1 MKIIPGK
8 LDGILIIEPKVFGDN
23 RGFFYESYNF
33 RKLSE
38 YGVELNFVQDNHSRS
53 VKNTLRGLH
62 YQINP
67 GQDKLVRASIGEVWD
82 VVVDIRKNSPT
93 FGQWE
98 SFLLSAENKKQIFV
112 PKGFAHG
119 FCVLSDYAEF
129 QYKCSEYWSP
139 PDERGILWNDPDL
152 KVPWPVEAPILSA
165 KDTQN
170 TAFKDIELYFEYEQP

>member
-1 MKIIPGK
+1 MKITAGK
-8 LDGILIIEPKVFGDN
+8 LKGILIIEPKVFEDS
-23 RGFFYESYNF
+23 RGFFYESYNY
-33 RKLSE
+33 RKLHE
-38 YGVELNFVQDNHSRS
+38 YGVKLDFVQDNHSRS

-82 VVVDIRKNSPT
+82 VAVDIRKNSPT

-98 SFLLSAENKKQIFV
+98 SFLLSAENKKQIFI

-119 FCVLSDYAEF
+119 FCVLSDWAEF

-139 PDERGILWNDPDL
+139 ADERGIVWNDPDL
-152 KVPWPVEAPILSA
+152 KVEWPATEPILSS
-165 KDTQN
+165 KDTEN
-170 TAFKDIELYFEYEQP
+170 ILFKDIELYF

>member
-1 MKIIPGK
+1 MKITPGK
-8 LDGILIIEPKVFGDN
+8 LDGILVIEPKVFEDK
-23 RGFFYESYNF
+23 RGFFYESYN
-33 RKLSE
+33 RKILSE
-38 YGVELNFVQDNHSRS
+38 HGVNLDFVQDNHSRS

-93 FGQWE
+93 FGKWE
-98 SFLLSAENKKQIFV
+98 GFLLSAENKKQVFV

-119 FCVLSDYAEF
+119 FCVLSDWAEF

-139 PDERGILWNDPDL
+139 ADERGIEWNDPDL
-152 KVPWPVEAPILSA
+152 KVPWPVKSPILSA
-165 KDTQN
+165 KDMKN
-170 TAFKDIELYFEYEQP
+170 IPFKDIDLYFEYGK